1 MPEVDV
7 GPAHLRA
14 RGPEQRAADGQ
25 IGFGKLT
32 QFDRN
37 VRRRHHGRE
46 NGSEHDLKYAS
57 NVPSH
62 HLPHT
67 IVDAA
72 ADLRAGRLSAL
83 ALVDA
88 SLAAIQTGNSRTN
101 AFIIVDADGAR
112 SAAHSADVDQSR
124 GHYRGPLHGIP
135 ISVKD
140 LFDVAGQPTTAASKV
155 LAGHI
160 ASQDATAIAR
170 LRDAGA
176 IFIGRT
182 NMHEFALGPTG
193 EDSAYG
199 PVRHPLDTSR
209 LSGGS
214 SSGSA
219 VAVATGM
226 GLASLGSDT
235 GGSIRIPA
243 AACGIVGLKPTLG
256 EIPTDGVVPLSVTF
270 DHVGPLARS
279 VADAA
284 LLWAILRGQPPQPLT
299 APAVS
304 SLSLASVVGY
314 FTSAV
319 VDEVRVPFE
328 AALAALRSAGA
339 HLSTVEISGADRTVE
354 TYTNI
359 ALPEAALWHASF
371 LATRAAEYTTPV
383 RNRLEA
389 GQKTT
394 AVAYLDA
401 RRTRLALA
409 AAVDA
414 ALEGR
419 QALVLPSL
427 PILAPVLG
435 AAEVT
440 VDPVRHQTM
449 NVRAAML
456 RQTQL
461 FNITGHPAIS
471 LPIKSDGLPVGMQ
484 IVGRRGA
491 TADLLAVAAA
501 IEPLVRP

>member
-1 MPEVDV
+1 
-7 GPAHLRA
+7 
-14 RGPEQRAADGQ
+14 
-25 IGFGKLT
+25 
-32 QFDRN
+32 
-37 VRRRHHGRE
+37 
-46 NGSEHDLKYAS
+46 
-57 NVPSH
+57 VPSH

-72 ADLRAGRLSAL
+72 ADLRAGRVSSFD
-83 ALVDA
+83 LVEA
-88 SLAAIQTGNSRTN
+88 SLMAIQAGNARTN
-101 AFIIVDADGAR
+101 AFIRFDADEAR
-112 SAAHSADVDQSR
+112 SAAHSADVEQRR
-124 GHYRGPLHGIP
+124 GHVRGPLHGIP

-140 LFDVAGQPTTAASKV
+140 LFDIAGQPTTAASKV

-160 ASQDATAIAR
+160 ATQDATAVAR

-176 IFIGRT
+176 IFLGKT
-182 NMHEFALGPTG
+182 NLHEFALGPTG

-199 PVRHPLDTSR
+199 LVRHPLDTSR
-209 LSGGS
+209 LAGGS

-256 EIPTDGVVPLSVTF
+256 EVPTDGVIPLSVTL

-279 VADAA
+279 VGDAA
-284 LLWAILRGQPPQPLT
+284 LLWAILRGQPPQTLS
-299 APAVS
+299 PAATS
-304 SLSLASVVGY
+304 SLALASVTGY
-314 FTSAV
+314 FASAV

-328 AALAALRSAGA
+328 AALAALRSAGVQI
-339 HLSTVEISGADRTVE
+339 STVEISGADRTAE

-371 LATRAAEYTTPV
+371 LETRPSDYTAPV
-383 RNRLEA
+383 RSRLEA
-389 GQKTT
+389 GRKTT
-394 AVAYLDA
+394 AVAYLEA
-401 RRTRLALA
+401 RRTRLALT

-427 PILAPVLG
+427 PIPAPVIG

-440 VDPVRHQTM
+440 VDPVRHQTLP
-449 NVRAAML
+449 VRAAML
-456 RQTQL
+456 RHTQL

-471 LPIKSDGLPVGMQ
+471 LPIKTDGLPVGLQ